1 MTTGYWQSTVYCVI
15 YATTE
20 KGKDTQTI
28 SGTATGQTPFEAYSN
43 ALLSIFPA
51 TPPPIQEVSYTVT
64 SINLYFPDSV
74 EIIPNTNPTKMK
86 NVEKT
91 EINLSG
97 YWQTSKQYSAN
108 FILSNGDSTSY
119 SASSTATG
127 NNFGDADGA
136 SFADI
141 FSQIPIPPNTISYSD
156 SLSSVSYYFF
166 Q

>member
-15 YATTE
+15 YASSE
-20 KGKDTQTI
+20 KGKNTQTI
-28 SGTATGQTPFEAYSN
+28 TGTATGQTPFEAYSN

-51 TPPPIQEVSYTVT
+51 TPPPIQEVSYTVS
-64 SINLYFPDSV
+64 SINLYFPDSI
-74 EIIPNTNPTKMK
+74 ETISNEKIIQ

-108 FILSNGDSTSY
+108 FILSNGESTSY